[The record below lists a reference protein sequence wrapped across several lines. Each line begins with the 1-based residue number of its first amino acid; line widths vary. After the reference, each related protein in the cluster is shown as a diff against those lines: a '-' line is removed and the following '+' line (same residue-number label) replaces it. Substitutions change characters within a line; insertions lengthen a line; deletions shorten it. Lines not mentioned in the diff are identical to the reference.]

1 MIFPPGLADG
11 RRRAATTTRA
21 SRRLDSPDRDA
32 SRDAARCCRAHAR
45 HASRRTPLTFPP
57 PRSRSLIISLTMD
70 DEDPVDPRPDLEEAC
85 KPKCAK
91 FVTAYEGCVGRVE
104 KDTTGEAHCTGQYFD
119 MWGCIDK
126 CVAPNLF
133 KHTK

>member
-1 MIFPPGLADG
+1 MLPSSRLARLPPD
-11 RRRAATTTRA
+11 
-21 SRRLDSPDRDA
+21 
-32 SRDAARCCRAHAR
+32 
-45 HASRRTPLTFPP
+45 PLTFPP
-57 PRSRSLIISLTMD
+57 PRSRSLNISRTMD

-119 MWGCIDK
+119 FWHCIDH
-126 CVAPNLF
+126 CVSSRALLPPF
-133 KHTK
+133 PHAI